1 MLFRR
6 LLPALVTVLLFT
18 IPAEAQQVPAP
29 TQRDVQALAVLQNA
43 VAAMGG
49 TAAVFQVADT
59 VIVGNI
65 QPPPGSAA
73 QARTFKWKTSGP
85 NFRYEFQS
93 GTTTQVF
100 VSGHGNPANE
110 RNGTV
115 KALSPLIALANPPLH
130 FPALVLTSVVTNTD
144 YSVTSGG
151 KTTVNGSQ
159 AIKVHIFLNTDMLSA
174 LVSAQDWYFDA
185 VSGLP
190 LRVEHRLPDNR
201 RPENYVQAT
210 EDFADFRVV
219 SGLLVPFK
227 ITSYESGSLVA
238 VETITSVSFNNG
250 LSSTEFDVPAGGA
263 L

>member
-1 MLFRR
+1 MPFRR
-6 LLPALVTVLLFT
+6 LLPVLATVLLFT
-18 IPAEAQQVPAP
+18 IPAEAQQLSAP
-29 TQRDVQALAVLQNA
+29 TQRDAQALAVLQNA

-49 TAAVFQVADT
+49 TAAVSQVADT
-59 VIVGNI
+59 VITGNI
-65 QPPPGSAA
+65 QSSPGSAA
-73 QARTFKWKTSGP
+73 QASTFKWETSGQ

-100 VSGHGNPANE
+100 VSGHGNPANA

-130 FPALVLTSVVTNTD
+130 FPGLVLAPILTNSN

-151 KTTVNGSQ
+151 KMTVNGVP
-159 AIKVHIFLNTDMLSA
+159 AIKIHVFLNTDMLSA

-210 EDFADFRVV
+210 DDFADFRVV

-227 ITSYESGSLVA
+227 ITSYESGALVA

>member
-1 MLFRR
+1 MRVARLVLSFVLILFSSPQ
-6 LLPALVTVLLFT
+6 LSSQQSTTLP
-18 IPAEAQQVPAP
+18 
-29 TQRDVQALAVLQNA
+29 QRDAQALAVLQNA

-49 TAAVFQVADT
+49 SAAVSQVADT
-59 VIVGNI
+59 VISGNI
-65 QPPPGSAA
+65 QLSPGSAA
-73 QARTFKWKTSGP
+73 QASTFTWKTAGP
-85 NFRYEFQS
+85 NFRYEFKS
-93 GTTTQVF
+93 GTTTQIF
-100 VSGHGNPANE
+100 VSGHGNPANA

-130 FPALVLTSVVTNTD
+130 FPLLVLASVAANSN
-144 YSVTSGG
+144 YSVTLGG
-151 KTTVNGSQ
+151 KTTVNGTP
-159 AIKVHIFLNTDMLSA
+159 AVKVHIFLNTDMLSA

-190 LRVEHRLPDNR
+190 LRVEHRLPDNH
-201 RPENYVQAT
+201 RPEHYVQAT
-210 EDFADFRVV
+210 EDFADFRIV

-238 VETITSVSFNNG
+238 VETISSVSFNNG